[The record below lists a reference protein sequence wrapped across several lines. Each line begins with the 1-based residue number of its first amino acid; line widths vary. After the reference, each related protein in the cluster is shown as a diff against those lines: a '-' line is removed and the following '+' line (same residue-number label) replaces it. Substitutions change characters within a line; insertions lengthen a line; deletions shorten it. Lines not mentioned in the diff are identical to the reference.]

1 MNDRFEEKSL
11 SIVSNVCTY
20 TALLKCSTV
29 LFSRFMRCWNEQ
41 INDDDDDRR
50 LQLPI
55 ICARATHSD
64 PTRGTSGPVPIHDQL
79 RFKAQMY
86 FVASQCRHD
95 AGFTF
100 DLTTGRMS
108 RYIL

>member
-20 TALLKCSTV
+20 TALLKCFTV

-41 INDDDDDRR
+41 INDDDDDDRR

-64 PTRGTSGPVPIHDQL
+64 PTMAQVVGTRPDPRPTVI
-79 RFKAQMY
+79 
-86 FVASQCRHD
+86 
-95 AGFTF
+95 
-100 DLTTGRMS
+100 
-108 RYIL
+108 